1 MQVMEMAVT
10 QPVSDQITNGD
21 ACNQLCRNVHGFDR
35 AGEVADARSKGTAA
49 VIESDGR
56 ITDYTTEAYWDPRS
70 EWWIQPAGDRRD
82 RMTRYMARG
91 SGLRDIK
98 NL

>member
-1 MQVMEMAVT
+1 MALAR
-10 QPVSDQITNGD
+10 PVSDQITQSD
-21 ACNQLCRNVHGFDR
+21 AYNQLCRNVHGFDR
-35 AGEVADARSKGTAA
+35 AGEVAGAISKGTVA
-49 VIESDGR
+49 VVESDGR
-56 ITDYTTEAYWDPRS
+56 IAGYTTEAYWDPRS